1 MIILH
6 VLEGITNLLSSLMII
21 YFFNTIMEPKIKRC
35 SKLFTIIM
43 IIFYASIS
51 TININKVFIQMSGIK
66 IVRFMLLYYSLL
78 IIYPLLFRKG
88 RVSEKFFL
96 SSLYITIM
104 LVSSFIVYSIV
115 SRLFNITFS
124 EMFLY
129 TNYKRVIVVLFI
141 RLFQFV
147 LIWFFLNNINFIK
160 YIKDISLY
168 IVAAILLFNHILIFI
183 IERALIV
190 NINTVNKDTITILFS
205 LCSIQVLSIY
215 ILNIFSKEMEEK
227 FILKM
232 NLDRKI
238 HDKEIINM
246 YTEMIGWKHDFRNHI
261 SMISGLLQVSTKED
275 VISYINE
282 IDSSITKLDKNIYT
296 DNIAI
301 NSILVSKIKA
311 AEGKN
316 IKISLNLKINS
327 DIKVSSV
334 DICTI
339 LGNLLD
345 NSIEACDNIMDYRFI
360 NLKIASESNILVI
373 KISNNTS
380 SGYVNEIDGKFISSK
395 NSYMNGIGLVQVD
408 NIVKKYKGYINR
420 NHKNNIFTTYVM
432 IQQDKK
438 IDKDTVL

>member
-1 MIILH
+1 MIILY

-21 YFFNTIMEPKIKRC
+21 YFFNTIMEPKIKKC
-35 SKLFTIIM
+35 SKLFTILM
-43 IIFYASIS
+43 IVFYSLIS
-51 TININKVFIQMSGIK
+51 TININKVFIHMSGIK
-66 IVRFMLLYYSLL
+66 IIRFMLFYYSLL
-78 IIYPLLFRKG
+78 IMYPLLFRKG

-104 LVSSFIVYSIV
+104 VVSSFIIYIIV
-115 SRLFNITFS
+115 SMLFNITFS

-160 YIKDISLY
+160 YIKDITLY

-190 NINTVNKDTITILFS
+190 NINTVNKDTITILFI

-232 NLDRKI
+232 DLDRKI
-238 HDKEIINM
+238 HDKEIIDM
-246 YTEMIGWKHDFRNHI
+246 YTEMVGWKHDFRNHI

-316 IKISLNLKINS
+316 IHISLNLKINS

-345 NSIEACDNIMDYRFI
+345 NSIEACDNIKDYRFI
-360 NLKIASESNILVI
+360 NLKIASEKNILVI

-395 NSYMNGIGLVQVD
+395 NNYMNGIGLVQVD
-408 NIVKKYKGYINR
+408 NIVKKYNGYVNR
-420 NHKNNIFTTYVM
+420 HHKNNIFTTYIM

-438 IDKDTVL
+438 IS

>member
-6 VLEGITNLLSSLMII
+6 VLEGITNLLSSIMII
-21 YFFNTIMEPKIKRC
+21 YFFNTIMEPKIKKY
-35 SKLFTIIM
+35 SKAFTIIM
-43 IIFYASIS
+43 IIFYASMS
-51 TININKVFIQMSGIK
+51 TININKVFIHMSGIK
-66 IVRFMLLYYSLL
+66 IIRFMLFYYSLL

-104 LVSSFIVYSIV
+104 VVSSFIIYIIV
-115 SRLFNITFS
+115 SMLFNITFS

-160 YIKDISLY
+160 YIKDITLY

-205 LCSIQVLSIY
+205 LCSIQILAIY

-232 NLDRKI
+232 DLDRKI
-238 HDKEIINM
+238 HDKEIIDM

-261 SMISGLLQVSTKED
+261 SMISALLQVSTKED
-275 VISYINE
+275 VISYIEE
-282 IDSSITKLDKNIYT
+282 IDSSISKLDKNIYT

-316 IKISLNLKINS
+316 INISLNLKINS

-345 NSIEACDNIMDYRFI
+345 NSIEACDNIKDYRFI
-360 NLKIASESNILVI
+360 NLKIVSEKNILVI

-380 SGYVNEIDGKFISSK
+380 SGYVNKIDGKFISSK

-408 NIVKKYKGYINR
+408 NIVKKYKGYVNR
-420 NHKNNIFTTYVM
+420 HHKKNIFTTYVL
-432 IQQDKK
+432 IQQDEK
-438 IDKDTVL
+438 IS